1 MLTSLKI
8 KGFRKYKNLELEN
21 FSRINFILGK
31 NNVGKTSVLEAIF
44 TWSCGQNIVPLINI
58 IVNRRK
64 FSATQQRY
72 LLMEEIKTVF
82 HNKKILP
89 FNMEFTGFY
98 NGQEECFQ
106 HSVFPSDILTDYDS
120 SYKVTNKI
128 VSSMN
133 KLTEKDQNRQLVHL
147 QLGIVQVTP
156 IFTLANWQIKH
167 KKQIVSENITSPS
180 VFVSKVKSYSQAKFI
195 DRFSHTSVNEITQ
208 ICSALKRNNLIKNIV
223 AELNTIF
230 PEIKN
235 IDMLPYPDGS
245 MSPISIL
252 KKGTTLPLYAYGDGV
267 QRCFFILG
275 AMVLYKNS
283 IICIDEIDS
292 GFHPEVQSTFN
303 KCLAKYAQKCNVQLF
318 FTTNNIEF
326 IDNFLNSVKEL
337 NDDYLENT
345 RFITLRDDKNNTVI
359 HRCLTGEEAYKAR
372 EDFNLELR

>member
-120 SYKVTNKI
+120 SYN
-128 VSSMN
+128 
-133 KLTEKDQNRQLVHL
+133 
-147 QLGIVQVTP
+147 
-156 IFTLANWQIKH
+156 
-167 KKQIVSENITSPS
+167 
-180 VFVSKVKSYSQAKFI
+180 
-195 DRFSHTSVNEITQ
+195 
-208 ICSALKRNNLIKNIV
+208 
-223 AELNTIF
+223 
-230 PEIKN
+230 
-235 IDMLPYPDGS
+235 
-245 MSPISIL
+245 
-252 KKGTTLPLYAYGDGV
+252 
-267 QRCFFILG
+267 
-275 AMVLYKNS
+275 
-283 IICIDEIDS
+283 
-292 GFHPEVQSTFN
+292 
-303 KCLAKYAQKCNVQLF
+303 
-318 FTTNNIEF
+318 
-326 IDNFLNSVKEL
+326 DN
-337 NDDYLENT
+337 
-345 RFITLRDDKNNTVI
+345 
-359 HRCLTGEEAYKAR
+359 
-372 EDFNLELR
+372 